1 MNFIQTNLIRPFQTV
16 FSNPELA
23 PDFTP
28 VSEQNKIKLGRLKF
42 TKAEDK
48 LLAMGLARYGT
59 ARWELIR
66 QNLLPTKTTA
76 QLVNRYKNM
85 SSTRAADD
93 DNPIKM
99 YKMSKKLPL
108 SASEVELML
117 EGVTKHG
124 QKWDLI
130 SKK

>member
-1 MNFIQTNLIRPFQTV
+1 LSSIENIQANFIQPFRSI
-16 FSNPELA
+16 FSNPELE

-42 TKAEDK
+42 TKAEDT

-85 SSTRAADD
+85 SSTRAADE
-93 DNPIKM
+93 DNPIKVC
-99 YKMSKKLPL
+99 SR
-108 SASEVELML
+108 
-117 EGVTKHG
+117 TIH
-124 QKWDLI
+124 
-130 SKK
+130 